1 MYDVKDFTSRHRV
14 RCRKHTQQPD
24 PLISPTIAA
33 KMPVAGESAIHHDIR
48 LAGAIIRIQRASADT
63 LGARGDSSIMHL
75 LKLTLAIF
83 AIFTPQPPPHSECS
97 RLNFQAVLWRCVHII
112 HMHDDS
118 LRSFTRSCSRRNYNY
133 LLRLYLW
140 NGFLDLGAY
149 TAIFHLMY
157 LYIIS
162 WCSDFGVCVSVYV
175 VLIIDIHY

>member
-83 AIFTPQPPPHSECS
+83 AIFTPQPPPYSECS
-97 RLNFQAVLWRCVHII
+97 RYEP
-112 HMHDDS
+112 
-118 LRSFTRSCSRRNYNY
+118 SRPCC
-133 LLRLYLW
+133 
-140 NGFLDLGAY
+140 G
-149 TAIFHLMY
+149 
-157 LYIIS
+157 
-162 WCSDFGVCVSVYV
+162 GVCTSSTCMMTHYAVSHAAAVVEIIIIYYV
-175 VLIIDIHY
+175 CTFEMGFWIWEHTQQFFT